1 MEAGGSGGGICARF
15 FHFVYRQ
22 KKYEQLMFAVEK
34 LVNTVMFE
42 AMIKDYP
49 ARYKVPLSVPFAAP
63 NSTPEETNTRNFF
76 LYRDLLILSK
86 QKNMP
91 DFERQT
97 FIHEEMVKTENYS
110 KVRKF
115 VKRWMNKANV
125 KKRSLI
131 WEQQFENKI
140 IYERDGVIAAAS
152 DVLKI
157 DGLKRINKANNEI
170 VIIRGSTCTAGDL
183 SSQCRSKSKSKLSV
197 SFKDNS
203 KSELGNRD
211 LSNLGKTAKL
221 DSVNA
226 VETKLGS
233 GSKSVLGNSD
243 NLDLGDVN
251 KSDLGG
257 ANNSRLRI
265 TAESD
270 FGSPVKLK
278 FESKAKTDLGN
289 ANNSNFENGIKSD
302 LGSVAKSEYRSLFS
316 IRTAQSHY
324 MDAIEDSGDDQSNTD
339 ENEQIHRDKDV
350 SKKKS
355 ESRRP

>member
-1 MEAGGSGGGICARF
+1 M
-15 FHFVYRQ
+15 
-22 KKYEQLMFAVEK
+22 
-34 LVNTVMFE
+34 
-42 AMIKDYP
+42 
-49 ARYKVPLSVPFAAP
+49 
-63 NSTPEETNTRNFF
+63 
-76 LYRDLLILSK
+76 
-86 QKNMP
+86 
-91 DFERQT
+91 
-97 FIHEEMVKTENYS
+97 
-110 KVRKF
+110 
-115 VKRWMNKANV
+115 
-125 KKRSLI
+125 
-131 WEQQFENKI
+131 
-140 IYERDGVIAAAS
+140 
-152 DVLKI
+152 LKI

-324 MDAIEDSGDDQSNTD
+324 MDAIEDSGYDLLLDGISLRVCSYNLHLSGMTNRIPTKMNKFTATKMLVKRKAKAAD
-339 ENEQIHRDKDV
+339 LN
-350 SKKKS
+350 
-355 ESRRP
+355 